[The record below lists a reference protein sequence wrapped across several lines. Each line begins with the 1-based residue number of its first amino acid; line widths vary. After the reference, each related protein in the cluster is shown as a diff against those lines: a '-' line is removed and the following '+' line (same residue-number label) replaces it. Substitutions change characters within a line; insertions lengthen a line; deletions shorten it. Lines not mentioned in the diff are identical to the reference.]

1 MKRLTF
7 LMFLMLVSVCFVSA
21 EEPIGVFANSNTNS
35 IQFIDPLTMETSVNY
50 LGGELGSYGGGLF
63 DMVITPDGKTA
74 IVSNFG
80 DSRIFC
86 IDISG
91 GFNTRPVLKCSI
103 RLPFFAEDIA
113 ITKDGKYAVVTDG
126 GFSNR
131 AAVIGFYN
139 GHCYL
144 LKSNNLGANK
154 YANAVDIIWCDNI
167 QQYCVVFADYF
178 QGKVHA
184 YTMQDDG
191 EGTLVFNKSVHILPC
206 RPVNV
211 AISPDAKTVI
221 AVDAGGPFCV
231 ALSFD
236 NQCVMYKS
244 KIVQMPFRSGQSC
257 VFNKAGDKAYYLSNS
272 RLGGTQV
279 VVLNVNGP
287 GDVSVSGTNIKVTPT
302 RGTSQLFGVDTIAL
316 DPSEQSLYVTN
327 PTLSGG
333 KGRVSV
339 LDLNVNAQVDYLD
352 AKGIPV
358 GIAFATIEE

>member
-1 MKRLTF
+1 MKRLLF
-7 LMFLMLVSVCFVSA
+7 LMMFLMVVGFIWS
-21 EEPIGVFANSNTNS
+21 EEQIGVFVNTNTNS
-35 IQFIDPLTMETSVNY
+35 IQLINPLTQEASNNY
-50 LGGELGSYGGGLF
+50 LGGQLGSYGGGLF
-63 DMVITPDGKTA
+63 DVVITPDGKTA
-74 IVSNFG
+74 VVSNFG

-91 GFNTRPVLKCSI
+91 GFNTPPTILCNIKI
-103 RLPFFAEDIA
+103 PFFAEDIA

-131 AAVIGFYN
+131 AAVIGFFN

-144 LKSNNLGANK
+144 LKNNPLGANK

-167 QQYCVVFADYF
+167 QRYCVVFADYF

-191 EGTLVFNKSVHILPC
+191 EGTLVFNKSVHVLPC

-231 ALSFD
+231 VLSFD

-244 KIVQMPFRSGQSC
+244 KIVQMPFRNGQSC
-257 VFNKAGDKAYYLSNS
+257 VFNKAGTKAYYLSNS
-272 RLGGTQV
+272 QVGGTQV
-279 VVLNVNGP
+279 EVLNVNGP
-287 GDVSVSGTNIKVTPT
+287 GDVSVYGTNIKVTPT

-316 DPSEQSLYVTN
+316 DPSEQYLYVAN
-327 PTLSGG
+327 PTVSGG
-333 KGRVSV
+333 KARVSV
-339 LDLNVNAQVDYLD
+339 IDLNVNAQVDYLP

-358 GIAFATIEE
+358 GIAFATIQD